1 MGEPAPRGAEPPILR
16 LSAPGRFW
24 HKGRMKRLL
33 LCLLLLATLP
43 VRAEVICLMLADA
56 RTGAVLLEE
65 GDCDRRVTPASTF
78 KLALAVIGHDA
89 GLLEDAEHPVMM
101 WQPGDP
107 DWGGDS
113 WRGAVSPH
121 EWMRDSVVWYSQ
133 RLTRA
138 LGGGRFATAVR
149 ALGYGNADVSGDP
162 GFDNG
167 LERAWIASSLTISG
181 REQVEFLYRLLNRQ
195 LPVSAESMAFA
206 ESLATGHEVAGWTFR
221 GKTGGAYPR
230 RTDRSFNYARGWGW
244 YAGWA
249 ERDGRRVI
257 VVRLAQDE
265 ERHPGSPGLRS
276 RDAVFADWAGIA
288 ARAGL

>member
-1 MGEPAPRGAEPPILR
+1 MTRRWSGVRPANPALAF
-16 LSAPGRFW
+16 S
-24 HKGRMKRLL
+24 
-33 LCLLLLATLP
+33 LCLLFLLPLP
-43 VRAEVICLMLADA
+43 ARAELTCLLVADA
-56 RTGAVLLEE
+56 ETGAMLLEE

-121 EWMRDSVVWYSQ
+121 GWMRDSVVWYSQ

-138 LGGGRFATAVR
+138 LGADRFADAVR
-149 ALGYGNADVSGDP
+149 ALGYGNTDVTGDP

-167 LERAWIASSLTISG
+167 LERSWIASSLTISG
-181 REQVEFLYRLLNRQ
+181 REQAEFLHRLLTRT
-195 LPVSAESMAFA
+195 LPVSSASMAFA
-206 ESLATGHEVAGWTFR
+206 ESLATGQEVSGWRFH

-265 ERHPGSPGLRS
+265 ARHPGSPGLRS
-276 RDAVFADWAGIA
+276 RDRLLVDWPGIPA
-288 ARAGL
+288 PVGP